1 MIKEIKKQFVLV
13 AALVISII
21 IALTLV
27 LSYNRISGQH
37 FHRYVVTGII
47 LIIAVVIG
55 SMLISNLAI
64 RPIQK
69 TWQQQL
75 DFTADASHELRTPLA
90 VIQSN
95 LEIVMEAEDTTVAQQ
110 MKWLKNIES
119 ESHRMAELV
128 DALLTLSRADTGTN
142 QPQLE
147 DLPLFPLI
155 NIKKEAFSPLA
166 GIHHIDI
173 QTDIPEDMVIHADR
187 SKIEQLFAIL
197 IDNAIKYMGRPGT
210 IFIKAYYEKKDICI
224 KVIDTGMGIA
234 TEDLP
239 YLFQRFYR
247 ADKSRSNTVKGT
259 GLGLSIAQIIVQE
272 HKGEIHVEST
282 PEIGTTFTIYL
293 PGNS

>member
-197 IDNAIKYMGRPGT
+197 IDNAIKYMGRP
-210 IFIKAYYEKKDICI
+210 
-224 KVIDTGMGIA
+224 VIDTGMGIA